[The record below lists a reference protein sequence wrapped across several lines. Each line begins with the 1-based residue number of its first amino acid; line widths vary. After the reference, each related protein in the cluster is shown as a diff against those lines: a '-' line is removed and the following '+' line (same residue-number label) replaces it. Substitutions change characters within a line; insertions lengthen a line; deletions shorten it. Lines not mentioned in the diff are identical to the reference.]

1 MKKVFVMLYI
11 LVASQTNAQQL
22 SLDQLLDSLEI
33 IIKKEKIP
41 GISLALVHKD
51 SIIYQGGLGYAHLEE
66 QESVNAD
73 HLFRIGSVSKT
84 FTSLAIM
91 RLIEQGKFSLD
102 SKLRDIAPEVPFKNR
117 WEETHPI
124 RVINLLEHT
133 TGFDDMHFKDM
144 KNYTGERKYN
154 LDEIISQ
161 QNSLYTRWKPS
172 TRMSYSNPG
181 YTILGYLITKFSGM
195 DYRDYIAQEI
205 FEPLH
210 MHNSTFDYQLE
221 AGFSWGY
228 YLDGTTH
235 TIAEP
240 VMINGESA
248 GAISSSAVDMARFIK
263 FFLNNGVVD
272 KAQVFAADAL
282 ELMEQSQSSLSAQ
295 AGYRHGYGLA
305 LYTKPRAIHADSIKT
320 RFVGHDG
327 GIMGFVTDFG
337 YNKELAVGYY
347 VSNNAEKANT
357 TVVRLIT
364 SFLIGD
370 YKPELPKIASIDNES
385 LKAWEGFYR
394 AENSRNE
401 IMKFLDKLTVTSSM
415 KIEGDNLIVK
425 AFAESPT
432 KYVAVDDQHFRRT
445 DRDYASLTFLNDDGR
460 KVMMLGDTY
469 YYHSS
474 ALYVWTL
481 RLLMLL
487 WIAFGIS
494 MVIALI
500 VWLIMLL
507 TKNISLADF
516 KVRIWPGL
524 AFMSFCFAFFCFI
537 DLTQLKNITTSA
549 FINWRTLGVFL
560 GTLLFGICSIVGIW
574 MLVKHY
580 KNYKSRALK
589 IYLFTS
595 CALMLFAVIYFGAN
609 EWIGLRMWAY

>member
-51 SIIYQGGLGYAHLEE
+51 SIIYQGGIGYANLERDE
-66 QESVNAD
+66 RVNAD

-181 YTILGYLITKFSGM
+181 YTILGHLITKYSGM
-195 DYRDYIAQEI
+195 DYRDYIAKEI

-221 AGFSWGY
+221 PGFSWGY

-235 TIAEP
+235 AIAEP

-272 KAQVFAADAL
+272 EAQVFAADVL

-305 LYTKPRAIHADSIKT
+305 LYTKPRSIHADSIKT

-370 YKPELPKIASIDNES
+370 YKPELPKVASIDNES
-385 LKAWEGFYR
+385 LKSWEGFYL
-394 AENSRNE
+394 AENSRNQ

-469 YYHSS
+469 YYQSS

-609 EWIGLRMWAY
+609 EWIGLRLWAY